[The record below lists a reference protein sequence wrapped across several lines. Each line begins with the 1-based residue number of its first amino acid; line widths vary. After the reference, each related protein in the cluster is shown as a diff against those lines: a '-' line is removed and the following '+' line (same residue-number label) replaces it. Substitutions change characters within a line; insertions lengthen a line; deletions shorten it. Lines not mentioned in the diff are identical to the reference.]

1 MLSNA
6 GKQPFGSAMAKSVK
20 NSSSPLQV
28 IGQPVTRI
36 DARMKV
42 TGEAPF
48 SADRMP
54 ADGFLYGKTLRSP
67 HPHAEI
73 IHIDAAR
80 AVGLPGVRAVVTFRD
95 APENPFEEGD
105 VSASEEP
112 LAPVYVLNRI
122 VRHVGDEVAA
132 VAAVSKEIAEEALR
146 LIEIKYRTLPFV
158 LDAESALAP
167 DAPSIRGG
175 SNLAGREPILL
186 IRGDVDRGMS
196 EADLI
201 VEETYRTQSTSPL
214 PLEPRYSLA
223 WWERDQL
230 TVWKASRNVYG
241 DRDKLA
247 KVFGLPHDQVRVIG
261 PYLGGGFGSKDE
273 TRLGAI
279 TALLARTAGK
289 AVRMGYTQEEELGC
303 GKWRHAT
310 TTRIRMGLKRDGAIT
325 AIDATS
331 ALNTGPYAPGFG
343 VASRLGHGLTYLYS
357 CPNAR
362 FVGKVAFTNSPV
374 AGSYRGLGAPQAHFA
389 LESLADEAAE
399 KLHMDPLEFRRRNHV
414 RPEGQPGERITPPES
429 FVPAQPIEGGIPFS
443 SNLLAECLD
452 EGVKRIGWKP
462 RPDGPRRL
470 EVDGKFRG
478 MGVACCIYK
487 TGQSQSSAIVKMRE
501 DGNVELL
508 MSIAEIGQGAWTI
521 LSQIVAETLGIGFG
535 KVQATFADTATTPF
549 AHSTSGSTTT
559 FTSGLAALQAAEDA
573 KRGVLETAARLL
585 EVKPSELKLAD
596 GFMSVMDAP
605 EIRIPIGHVIRR
617 NKDQVVVGNAS
628 LRSGS
633 KTQIINSFAAH
644 FAEVEV
650 DPDTGSV
657 RVLRYVAV
665 HDSGRIIHPEAAR
678 GQIMGG
684 VVQGLGY
691 ALMEDIPVDPESGAP
706 LTLNLDSFKIP
717 NLADIPPI
725 EAVLIEHP
733 DPVGPYGAKALGEP
747 PLVPVA
753 AAVANAVYDAT
764 GVRIRDL
771 PITAEKVLRGLHQQ
785 RG

>member
-1 MLSNA
+1 VI
-6 GKQPFGSAMAKSVK
+6 KT
-20 NSSSPLQV
+20 SPSLAV
-28 IGQPVTRI
+28 IGQSVIRA
-36 DARMKV
+36 DAREKV
-42 TGEAPF
+42 TGEALF
-48 SADRMP
+48 SADRIP
-54 ADGFLYGKTLRSP
+54 KDDLLYAKTLRSP
-67 HPHAEI
+67 YPHAEI
-73 IHIDAAR
+73 VRIDTSKAL
-80 AVGLPGVRAVVTFRD
+80 GLPGVRAAVTFRE
-95 APENPFEEGD
+95 APENPFEDGD
-105 VSASEEP
+105 DLASGDTV
-112 LAPVYVLNRI
+112 APVYVLNRI

-132 VAAVSKEIAEEALR
+132 IAADSEEIAEEALR
-146 LIEIKYRTLPFV
+146 LIEIEYRTLPFV
-158 LDAESALAP
+158 LDAEAALASA
-167 DAPSIRGG
+167 APSVRGG
-175 SNLAGREPILL
+175 PNLAGEEPILL
-186 IRGDVDRGMS
+186 VRGDVDRGMS
-196 EADLI
+196 EAELI
-201 VEETYRTQSTSPL
+201 IEATYRTQSTSPL
-214 PLEPRYSLA
+214 SLEPRYSLA
-223 WWERDQL
+223 RWEGDRL

-247 KVFGLPHDQVRVIG
+247 KVFALPHDQVRIIG
-261 PYLGGGFGSKDE
+261 PYLGAGFGSKDE
-273 TRLGAI
+273 TRLAAI
-279 TALLARTAGK
+279 TALLARKAGRP
-289 AVRMGYTQEEELGC
+289 VRMGYSQEEELGC

-343 VASRLGHGLTYLYS
+343 VASRLGHGLTYLYT

-362 FVGKVAFTNSPV
+362 FVGQVAFTNSPV

-399 KLHMDPLEFRRRNHV
+399 KLGMDPLEFRRRNHV
-414 RPEGQPGERITPPES
+414 RPEGQPGTRTTPPDI

-443 SNLLAECLD
+443 SNLLGQCLD
-452 EGVKRIGWKP
+452 EGAKRIGWKP

-470 EVDGKFRG
+470 KVDGKFRG

-487 TGQSQSSAIVKMRE
+487 TGQSQSSASVNIRE
-501 DGNVELL
+501 DGSAKLF

-521 LSQIVAETLGIGFG
+521 LRQIVAETLGIGYE
-535 KVQATFADTATTPF
+535 KVLATFADTATTPF

-573 KRGVLETAARLL
+573 KRAVLETAARML
-585 EVKPSELKLAD
+585 EVKPDELKMAD
-596 GFMSVMDAP
+596 GFVSVVDTP
-605 EIRIPIGHVIRR
+605 EIRIPLGHVIRR
-617 NKDQVVVGNAS
+617 NPDQVVVGKAS

-633 KTQIINSFAAH
+633 KTHIINSFAAH
-644 FAEVEV
+644 FVELEV
-650 DPDTGSV
+650 DPETGCV

-678 GQIMGG
+678 GQIIGG

-717 NLADIPPI
+717 NLVDIPPI
-725 EAVLIEHP
+725 EPVLIEHP

-771 PITAEKVLRGLHQQ
+771 PITAEKILRGLQHM
-785 RG
+785 R

>member
-6 GKQPFGSAMAKSVK
+6 GKQLFGSAMAKSVIT
-20 NSSSPLQV
+20 SSSSLHV
-28 IGQPVTRI
+28 IGQPVIRI
-36 DARMKV
+36 DARVKV
-42 TGEAPF
+42 TGEAQF

-54 ADGFLYGKTLRSP
+54 ADGLLYGKTLRSP

-73 IHIDAAR
+73 IRIDTAKAAR
-80 AVGLPGVRAVVTFRD
+80 LPGIRAVVTFHD
-95 APENPFEEGD
+95 APENPFEDGD
-105 VSASEEP
+105 DSVTAEP
-112 LAPVYVLNRI
+112 VAPVYLLNRI

-132 VAAVSKEIAEEALR
+132 VAADSEEIAEEALR
-146 LIEIKYRTLPFV
+146 LIEIEYRTLSFV

-167 DAPSIRGG
+167 SAPPIRGG
-175 SNLAGREPILL
+175 SNLAGREPIIL
-186 IRGDVDRGMS
+186 IRGDVDRGMA

-201 VEETYRTQSTSPL
+201 IEETYRTQSTSPL

-223 WWERDQL
+223 WWERDRL

-247 KVFGLPHDQVRVIG
+247 KVFGLPHDRVRVIG

-279 TALLARTAGK
+279 TALLSRKAGK
-289 AVRMGYTQEEELGC
+289 PVRMGYTQEEELGC

-310 TTRIRMGLKRDGAIT
+310 TTHLRIGLKRDATIT

-357 CPNAR
+357 CRNAR

-389 LESLADEAAE
+389 LESLVDEAAE
-399 KLHMDPLEFRRRNHV
+399 QLHLDPLEFRRRNHV
-414 RPEGQPGERITPPES
+414 GPEGQPGERTTPLES

-443 SNLLAECLD
+443 SNLLAECLH
-452 EGVKRIGWKP
+452 EGAKRIGWKP
-462 RPDGPRRL
+462 RPEGPRRL
-470 EVDGKFRG
+470 EVAGKFRG
-478 MGVACCIYK
+478 LGVACCIYK
-487 TGQSQSSAIVKMRE
+487 TGQSQSSAIVKIRE
-501 DGNVELL
+501 NGSAELL

-521 LSQIVAETLGIGFG
+521 LSQIVAETLGISLE

-559 FTSGLAALQAAEDA
+559 FTSGLAALQAAENA
-573 KRGVLETAARLL
+573 KRGVLEAAARLL
-585 EVKPSELKLAD
+585 EVEPSELKLAD
-596 GFMSVMDAP
+596 GFVSVMDAP
-605 EIRIPIGHVIRR
+605 EIRIPLGHVIRR
-617 NKDQVVVGNAS
+617 NQDQVIVGNAS

-633 KTQIINSFAAH
+633 KTHIINSFAAH

-650 DPDTGSV
+650 DPETGSI

-665 HDSGRIIHPEAAR
+665 HDSGRVIHPEAAR

-717 NLADIPPI
+717 NLMDIPPI
-725 EAVLIEHP
+725 EPVLIEHP

-753 AAVANAVYDAT
+753 AAIANAVYDAT

-771 PITAEKVLRGLHQQ
+771 PITAEKVLRVLQQ
-785 RG
+785 QAR

>member
-1 MLSNA
+1 MPA
-6 GKQPFGSAMAKSVK
+6 SVTR
-20 NSSSPLQV
+20 SSPSLQIV
-28 IGQPVTRI
+28 GQPVTRI
-36 DARMKV
+36 DARVKV
-42 TGEAPF
+42 TGEAQY

-54 ADGFLYGKTLRSP
+54 TDGLLFGKTLRSP
-67 HPHAEI
+67 YPHAEI
-73 IHIDAAR
+73 IRIDTAK
-80 AVGLPGVRAVVTFRD
+80 AVGLLGLRAVVTFHD
-95 APENPFEEGD
+95 APENPFEDGD
-105 VSASEEP
+105 NSSTEEP
-112 LAPVYVLNRI
+112 LAPVYLFNRI

-132 VAAVSKEIAEEALR
+132 VAADSEEIAEEALR
-146 LIEIKYRTLPFV
+146 LIEIEYRTLPFV
-158 LDAESALAP
+158 LDAESALASG
-167 DAPSIRGG
+167 APSIRGG

-196 EADLI
+196 EARLI
-201 VEETYRTQSTSPL
+201 VEGTYRTQSTSPL
-214 PLEPRYSLA
+214 ALEPRYSLA
-223 WWERDQL
+223 RWDGDQL

-247 KVFGLPHDQVRVIG
+247 KVFGLTHDQVRVIG

-279 TALLARTAGK
+279 TALLARKAGK
-289 AVRMGYTQEEELGC
+289 PVRMGYTQEEELGC

-310 TTRIRMGLKRDGAIT
+310 ATRIRMGLKRDGTIT

-399 KLHMDPLEFRRRNHV
+399 KLHLDPLEFRRRNHV
-414 RPEGQPGERITPPES
+414 RPEGQPGERITPADS
-429 FVPAQPIEGGIPFS
+429 LVPAQPIEGGIPFS
-443 SNLLAECLD
+443 SNFLAQCLD
-452 EGVKRIGWKP
+452 EGAKRIGWKP

-470 EVDGKFRG
+470 KADGKFRG

-487 TGQSQSSAIVKMRE
+487 TGQSQSSAIVKIRE
-501 DGNVELL
+501 DGSGELL

-521 LSQIVAETLGIGFG
+521 LTQIVAETLGIGFDR
-535 KVQATFADTATTPF
+535 VQGTFADTATTPF

-573 KRGVLETAARLL
+573 KRNVLEIAARLL
-585 EVKPSELKLAD
+585 EVKPNELKLAD
-596 GFMSVMDAP
+596 GFVSVMDAP
-605 EIRIPIGHVIRR
+605 EIRIPFGHVIRR
-617 NKDQVVVGNAS
+617 NQDRVVVGKAS

-633 KTQIINSFAAH
+633 RTHIINSFAAH

-650 DPDTGSV
+650 DPETGSV

-665 HDSGRIIHPEAAR
+665 HDSGRIIHSETAR
-678 GQIMGG
+678 GQIIGG

-691 ALMEDIPVDPESGAP
+691 ALMEDIPMDPESGAP

-717 NLADIPPI
+717 NLVDIPPI
-725 EAVLIEHP
+725 EPILIEHP

-764 GVRIRDL
+764 AVRIRDL
-771 PITAEKVLRGLHQQ
+771 PITAEKVLRGFQQ
-785 RG
+785 NSASKWRIGGCP

>member
-1 MLSNA
+1 
-6 GKQPFGSAMAKSVK
+6 MATSVIT
-20 NSSSPLQV
+20 SSSSLHV
-28 IGQPVTRI
+28 IGQPVIRI
-36 DARMKV
+36 DARVKV
-42 TGEAPF
+42 TGEAQF

-54 ADGFLYGKTLRSP
+54 ADGLLYGKTLRSP

-73 IHIDAAR
+73 IRIDTAKAAR
-80 AVGLPGVRAVVTFRD
+80 LPGIRAVVTFHD
-95 APENPFEEGD
+95 APENPFEDGD
-105 VSASEEP
+105 DSVTAEP
-112 LAPVYVLNRI
+112 VAPVYLLNRI

-132 VAAVSKEIAEEALR
+132 VAADSEEIAEEALH
-146 LIEIKYRTLPFV
+146 LIEIEYRILSSV

-167 DAPSIRGG
+167 SAPPVRGG
-175 SNLAGREPILL
+175 SNLAGREPIIL
-186 IRGDVDRGMS
+186 IRGDVDRGMA

-201 VEETYRTQSTSPL
+201 IEETYRTQSTSPL

-223 WWERDQL
+223 WWDRDRL
-230 TVWKASRNVYG
+230 TMWKASRNVYG

-247 KVFGLPHDQVRVIG
+247 KVFGLPHDRVRVIG

-279 TALLARTAGK
+279 TALLARKAGK
-289 AVRMGYTQEEELGC
+289 PVRMGYTQEEELGC

-310 TTRIRMGLKRDGAIT
+310 TTHLRFGLKRDATIT

-357 CPNAR
+357 CRNAR

-389 LESLADEAAE
+389 LESLVDEAAE
-399 KLHMDPLEFRRRNHV
+399 QLHLDPLEFRRCNHV
-414 RPEGQPGERITPPES
+414 GPEGQPGERTTPLES

-443 SNLLAECLD
+443 SNLLAECLH
-452 EGVKRIGWKP
+452 EGAKRIGWKP
-462 RPDGPRRL
+462 RPEGPRRL
-470 EVDGKFRG
+470 EVAGKFRG
-478 MGVACCIYK
+478 LGVACCIYK
-487 TGQSQSSAIVKMRE
+487 TGQSQSSAIVKIRE
-501 DGNVELL
+501 NGSAELL

-521 LSQIVAETLGIGFG
+521 LSQIVAETLGISLE

-559 FTSGLAALQAAEDA
+559 FTSGLAALQAAENA
-573 KRGVLETAARLL
+573 KRAVLEAAARLL
-585 EVKPSELKLAD
+585 EVEPSELKLAD
-596 GFMSVMDAP
+596 GFVSVMDAP
-605 EIRIPIGHVIRR
+605 EIRIPLGHVIRR
-617 NKDQVVVGNAS
+617 NQDHVIVGNAS

-633 KTQIINSFAAH
+633 KTHIINSFAAH
-644 FAEVEV
+644 FAEVEA
-650 DPDTGSV
+650 DPETGSI

-665 HDSGRIIHPEAAR
+665 HDSGRVIHPEAAR

-717 NLADIPPI
+717 NLMDIPPI
-725 EAVLIEHP
+725 EPVLIEHP

-753 AAVANAVYDAT
+753 AAIANAVYDAT

-771 PITAEKVLRGLHQQ
+771 PITAEKVLRGLQQ
-785 RG
+785 QAR

>member
-1 MLSNA
+1 LLSNA
-6 GKQPFGSAMAKSVK
+6 VRRTFGAAMAKSVT
-20 NSSSPLQV
+20 SSSPLQV
-28 IGQPVTRI
+28 IGHPVTRI
-36 DARMKV
+36 DARVKV
-42 TGEAPF
+42 TGEAQF

-54 ADGFLYGKTLRSP
+54 AGGLLFGKTLRSV

-73 IHIDAAR
+73 VRIDTAKAD
-80 AVGLPGVRAVVTFRD
+80 GLPGVRAVVTFRN
-95 APENPFEEGD
+95 APENPFEDGD
-105 VSASEEP
+105 DSVTEEP

-132 VAAVSKEIAEEALR
+132 VAADSEEIAEEALR
-146 LIEIKYRTLPFV
+146 LIEIEYRTLPFV
-158 LDAESALAP
+158 LDAEAALAP
-167 DAPSIRGG
+167 DAPPIRGG

-201 VEETYRTQSTSPL
+201 VEEIYRTQSTSPL

-223 WWERDQL
+223 WWEGDQL
-230 TVWKASRNVYG
+230 IVWKASRNVYG

-279 TALLARTAGK
+279 TALLARKAGK
-289 AVRMGYTQEEELGC
+289 PVRMGYTQEEELGC

-310 TTRIRMGLKRDGAIT
+310 TTRIRMGLKRDATIT

-389 LESLADEAAE
+389 LESLADEVAE
-399 KLHMDPLEFRRRNHV
+399 KLHLDPLEFRRRNHV
-414 RPEGQPGERITPPES
+414 RPEGQPGERTTSLES

-443 SNLLAECLD
+443 SNFLAVCLD
-452 EGVKRIGWKP
+452 EGAKRIGWKP

-470 EVDGKFRG
+470 KVNDKFRG

-487 TGQSQSSAIVKMRE
+487 TGQSQSSAIVKIR
-501 DGNVELL
+501 DNGSAELL

-521 LSQIVAETLGIGFG
+521 LTQIVAETLGIAFG

-585 EVKPSELKLAD
+585 EVKPNELKLAD
-596 GFMSVMDAP
+596 GFVSVMDAP
-605 EIRIPIGHVIRR
+605 EIRIPLGHVIRR
-617 NKDQVVVGNAS
+617 NQDQVVIGKAS

-633 KTQIINSFAAH
+633 KTHIINSFAAH
-644 FAEVEV
+644 FAEVEI

-657 RVLRYVAV
+657 RVLRYIAV

-678 GQIMGG
+678 GQIIGG

-691 ALMEDIPVDPESGAP
+691 ALMEEIPIDPESGAP

-717 NLADIPPI
+717 NLMDIPPI
-725 EAVLIEHP
+725 EPVLIEHP

-753 AAVANAVYDAT
+753 AVIANAVYDAT
-764 GVRIRDL
+764 GVRIREL
-771 PITAEKVLRGLHQQ
+771 PITAEKVLRGFQQQ

>member
-1 MLSNA
+1 
-6 GKQPFGSAMAKSVK
+6 MATSVIT
-20 NSSSPLQV
+20 SSSSLHV
-28 IGQPVTRI
+28 IGQPVIRI
-36 DARMKV
+36 DARVKV
-42 TGEAPF
+42 TGEAQF

-54 ADGFLYGKTLRSP
+54 ADGLLYGKTLRSP

-73 IHIDAAR
+73 IRIDTAKAAR
-80 AVGLPGVRAVVTFRD
+80 LPGIRAVVTFHD
-95 APENPFEEGD
+95 APENPFEDGD
-105 VSASEEP
+105 DSVTAEP
-112 LAPVYVLNRI
+112 VAPVYLLNRI

-132 VAAVSKEIAEEALR
+132 VAADSEEIAEEALH
-146 LIEIKYRTLPFV
+146 LIEIEYRILSSV

-167 DAPSIRGG
+167 SAPPVRGG
-175 SNLAGREPILL
+175 SNLAGREPIIL
-186 IRGDVDRGMS
+186 IRGDVDRGMA

-201 VEETYRTQSTSPL
+201 IEETYRTQSTSPL

-223 WWERDQL
+223 WWDRDRL
-230 TVWKASRNVYG
+230 TMWKASRNVYG

-247 KVFGLPHDQVRVIG
+247 KVFGLPHDRVRVIG

-279 TALLARTAGK
+279 TALLARKAGK
-289 AVRMGYTQEEELGC
+289 PVRMGYTQEEELGC

-310 TTRIRMGLKRDGAIT
+310 TTHLRFGLKRDATIT

-357 CPNAR
+357 CRNAR
-362 FVGKVAFTNSPV
+362 FVGKVAFTNGPV

-389 LESLADEAAE
+389 LESLVDEAAE
-399 KLHMDPLEFRRRNHV
+399 QLHLDPLEFRRCNHV
-414 RPEGQPGERITPPES
+414 GPEGQPGERTTPLES

-443 SNLLAECLD
+443 SNLLAECLH
-452 EGVKRIGWKP
+452 EGAKRIGWKP
-462 RPDGPRRL
+462 RPEGPRRL
-470 EVDGKFRG
+470 EVAGKFRG
-478 MGVACCIYK
+478 LGVACCIYK
-487 TGQSQSSAIVKMRE
+487 TGQSQSSAIVKIRE
-501 DGNVELL
+501 NGSAELL

-521 LSQIVAETLGIGFG
+521 LSQIVAETLGISLE

-559 FTSGLAALQAAEDA
+559 FTSGLAALQAAENA
-573 KRGVLETAARLL
+573 KRAVLEAAARLL
-585 EVKPSELKLAD
+585 EVEPSELKLAD
-596 GFMSVMDAP
+596 GFVSVMDAP
-605 EIRIPIGHVIRR
+605 EIRIPLGHVIRR
-617 NKDQVVVGNAS
+617 NQDHVIVGNAS

-633 KTQIINSFAAH
+633 KTHIINSFAAH
-644 FAEVEV
+644 FAEVEA
-650 DPDTGSV
+650 DPETGSI

-665 HDSGRIIHPEAAR
+665 HDSGRVIHPEAAR

-717 NLADIPPI
+717 NLMDIPPI
-725 EAVLIEHP
+725 EPVLIEHP

-753 AAVANAVYDAT
+753 AAIANAVYDAT

-771 PITAEKVLRGLHQQ
+771 PITAEKVLRGLQQ
-785 RG
+785 RAR